1 MKNKRVNHAVSE
13 VVSIALLL
21 GMAITLFSGVQLIVF
36 SYPFEPSPPSINLV
50 GSIDQ
55 ENILI
60 EHHGGERISLEAQI
74 RFIIGSTN
82 HISIIAKDYLD
93 SNSSDDDDYWEI
105 GEIVS
110 YNPNIELT
118 GIRVE
123 TAVIAKETNSIV
135 MTGVIQGGN
144 S

>member
-13 VVSIALLL
+13 IVSVSLLL
-21 GMAITLFSGVQLIVF
+21 GISISLFSGVQLIVF
-36 SYPFEPSPPSINLV
+36 SYPYEPSPPSLDLV

-60 EHHGGERISLEAQI
+60 EHHGGESISLEAQI
-74 RFIIGSTN
+74 RIVIGSTN

-105 GEIVS
+105 GEIIS
-110 YNPNIELT
+110 YNSKINLT

-123 TAVIAKETNSIV
+123 TTVVDKETNSIV

>member
-1 MKNKRVNHAVSE
+1 MKKNRVNHAVSE
-13 VVSIALLL
+13 IVSVSLLL
-21 GMAITLFSGVQLIVF
+21 GISISLFSGVQLIVF
-36 SYPFEPSPPSINLV
+36 SYPYEPSPPSLDLV

-60 EHHGGERISLEAQI
+60 EHHGGESISLDAQI
-74 RFIIGSTN
+74 RVIIGSTN
-82 HISIIAKDYLD
+82 YISIIAKDYLD
-93 SNSSDDDDYWEI
+93 SNSSDDDDKWEI

-110 YNPNIELT
+110 YNSNINLT

-123 TAVIAKETNSIV
+123 TTVVDKETNSIV
-135 MTGVIQGGN
+135 MTGIIKGGN

>member
-1 MKNKRVNHAVSE
+1 MKKNRVNHAVSE
-13 VVSIALLL
+13 IVSVSLLL
-21 GMAITLFSGVQLIVF
+21 GISISLFSGVQLIVF
-36 SYPFEPSPPSINLV
+36 SYPYEPSPPSLDLV

-60 EHHGGERISLEAQI
+60 EHHGGESISLDAQI
-74 RFIIGSTN
+74 RVIIGSTN
-82 HISIIAKDYLD
+82 YISIIAKDYLD
-93 SNSSDDDDYWEI
+93 SNSSDDDDKWEI

-110 YNPNIELT
+110 YNSNINLT

-123 TAVIAKETNSIV
+123 TTVVDKETNSIV
-135 MTGVIQGGN
+135 MTGIIQGGN